1 MFWRIDFYLSA
12 GRPELLLDPAAPE
25 RTAAHATRRAMAYA
39 AFNLPRLGHRSAKQA
54 RSVAAT
60 PGLADQGGRRSP
72 PSLRLPSLL
81 GRVMRAR
88 ERLPAP
94 GRPVARS
101 RRRRARST
109 PQPSYIAHRTARA
122 ARTTSHA
129 SYPASSYFVHL
140 TSYIVAHLK
149 ILFRIFTPCLA
160 RGASFTQHPLVTL

>member
-1 MFWRIDFYLSA
+1 MRYHDTLIICHYESRRGVFSDLIRSLPSSHGA
-12 GRPELLLDPAAPE
+12 VVQRPEE
-25 RTAAHATRRAMAYA
+25 GVWGM
-39 AFNLPRLGHRSAKQA
+39 SQA
-54 RSVAAT
+54 
-60 PGLADQGGRRSP
+60 G
-72 PSLRLPSLL
+72 LPSLL

-109 PQPSYIAHRTARA
+109 PPPSYIAHRTARA

-149 ILFRIFTPCLA
+149 ILIRIFTPCLA